1 MDLQAHKGQEALHEP
16 LREVEGQH
24 CACSACGERQFSFG
38 AHVHI
43 SSEAGGKQKTRWLGA
58 YRVL

>member
-1 MDLQAHKGQEALHEP
+1 MVLQAHEGQEALHEP
-16 LREVEGQH
+16 LRAVEAGH
-24 CACSACGERQFSFG
+24 CACSACGEMQFSFG

-43 SSEAGGKQKTRWLGA
+43 SSEASGKQKTRWLEA